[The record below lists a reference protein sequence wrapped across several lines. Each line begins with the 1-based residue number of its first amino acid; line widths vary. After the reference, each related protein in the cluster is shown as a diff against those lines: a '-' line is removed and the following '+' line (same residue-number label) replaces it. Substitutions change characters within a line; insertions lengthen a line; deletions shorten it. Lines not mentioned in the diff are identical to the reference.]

1 MTRYYIFNW
10 YENKGKKIE
19 RTNKIVIQN
28 PTGETNKDAKKA
40 VDLFTRGFGNL
51 KRNTIISIKEFDEN
65 GQIGEDIIPNTE
77 TDIIPESKQIAVK

>member
-19 RTNKIVIQN
+19 RTNTVSIQK
-28 PTGETNKDAKKA
+28 PTGNTSIDAKKA

-51 KRNTIISIKEFDEN
+51 KRNTIVSIKECDEN
-65 GQIGEDIIPNTE
+65 GQIGQDIVPQNTENAIIP
-77 TDIIPESKQIAVK
+77 IGK

>member
-1 MTRYYIFNW
+1 MTRYYIFKW

-19 RTNKIVIQN
+19 RINTISIQK
-28 PTGETNKDAKKA
+28 PVGDTSIDAKKA

-51 KRNTIISIKEFDEN
+51 KRNTIISIKECDEN